1 MTVQNSLIGQHRF
14 QKSQKGMNIYML
26 SSTPNIIVS
35 ILSANQNNV
44 ITLMEICYVSSSQNT
59 MTSIYGEVDN
69 SRISDLVCGH
79 GLIEVH
85 CYTGI

>member
-1 MTVQNSLIGQHRF
+1 MTVQNSLIGQHWF

-44 ITLMEICYVSSSQNT
+44 ITLMEIGC
-59 MTSIYGEVDN
+59 E
-69 SRISDLVCGH
+69 
-79 GLIEVH
+79 
-85 CYTGI
+85 